1 MGSAG
6 LVTTCS
12 GLAAGRKKIKL
23 TGLVLDH
30 KVTGDRFYT
39 HVVNVGQRLSQRAP
53 SMEEDDISSQDTRG
67 NPRESEYL
75 VRVTALGTGAGG
87 SSHLVSTHTK
97 GLSLPSSLLTHHV
110 M

>member
-53 SMEEDDISSQDTRG
+53 SMEEDDISQDTRGTSG

-75 VRVTALGTGAGG
+75 ARVKPWGLGKA
-87 SSHLVSTHTK
+87 S
-97 GLSLPSSLLTHHV
+97 PLTW
-110 M
+110 